1 MTTYNV
7 LTTIVA
13 GGLAEQPEQARLDSA
28 RAKGYSVAQLGPGSA
43 HPLEEELLETWL
55 LLEVRVSRLGS
66 RVSAQHAEEEP
77 LETWVLLQVG
87 CWSAPM
93 CCVERGRCCCMS
105 LANWAIAK
113 HLVASN
119 PNAAVVCSTRPAQPS
134 GVACSRGR
142 LLAPS
147 CERHAAP
154 GEVPLWDAPPS
165 PAGARGNLLV

>member
-55 LLEVRVSRLGS
+55 LLEVRVSGLGS

-77 LETWVLLQVG
+77 LETWALLQVG
-87 CWSAPM
+87 CWSAP
-93 CCVERGRCCCMS
+93 CAVSSVDG
-105 LANWAIAK
+105 A
-113 HLVASN
+113 VAC
-119 PNAAVVCSTRPAQPS
+119 PWRIGLLPSTWWHPTPTPQYCAQP
-134 GVACSRGR
+134 RQ
-142 LLAPS
+142 PS
-147 CERHAAP
+147 LQGLPVHVGGCLR
-154 GEVPLWDAPPS
+154 PL
-165 PAGARGNLLV
+165 V